1 MTICVSMP
9 YYGVPDLVERAVRSV
24 LAQTERDIHLV
35 VVGDGEEPPLRRIRD
50 TRLDVFTMRTNRG
63 AYFCHQLVL
72 NASPHEWWSPHDA
85 DDWTERDHLE
95 RLRSKRGT
103 AIVSGAIWFHTRE
116 GVKKHH
122 VATYWIGLYARE
134 RLLSFG
140 GFNPSVRVG
149 QDSLTLHMLRLSG
162 SVART
167 SVPTYHR
174 VKREGSLTT
183 DPLTNMQ
190 STYRRSVRSQ
200 NRRIVAACKGL
211 PDLAA
216 VRRYREGLVPL
227 DVREAM
233 DEEVGRLR
241 AVIGSPAAA

>member
-1 MTICVSMP
+1 MP
-9 YYGVPDLVERAVRSV
+9 FYGVPDLVERAVRSV

-63 AYFCHQLVL
+63 AYFAHQLTL
-72 NASPHEWWSPHDA
+72 LASPHEWWSPHDA
-85 DDWTERDHLE
+85 DDWSDRDHLA
-95 RLRSKRGT
+95 RLVAKGKP
-103 AIVSGAIWFHTRE
+103 AVVSGAIWFHTTA
-116 GVKKHH
+116 GTKQHH

-140 GFNPSVRVG
+140 GFNPSIRVA

-162 SVART
+162 SVARQT
-167 SVPTYHR
+167 VPTYHR
-174 VKREGSLTT
+174 VKRNGSLTT
-183 DPLTNMQ
+183 APATNFK
-190 STYRRSVRSQ
+190 SAYRKSVREQ
-200 NRRIVAACKGL
+200 NRRVIGACKRL